1 MKKLMAPAVVV
12 LLATSVAGC
21 STIRGWWHD
30 DKPAPRPAPAAA
42 VLAPPPAPAAPAPVP
57 PPPPPPPP
65 AAAVAPPPPVVAPPP
80 AVTAAAAYCVEAG
93 GTVVGSLIYQA
104 GDARPACQVG
114 SSDWDLED
122 FRRYDVAARLRAN
135 AS

>member
-21 STIRGWWHD
+21 STIRGWWAD

-57 PPPPPPPP
+57 PPPPPPPV
-65 AAAVAPPPPVVAPPP
+65 AVAPAPAPVVQPPP